1 MMASGQRSTDS
12 VSAGDHARAPGL
24 QSPPQTAK
32 HGPRGATAQAS
43 FRPNRTP
50 STGNP
55 VTWVPS
61 TAPRR
66 GSNVAL
72 PGGGNRP
79 AAAARRTPGHG
90 APRQFD
96 RRGWLAVPVPEVSP
110 AMRDRITTRH
120 RETAHLAGKKCGRA
134 TVRPGVT
141 MALDPQGDPRPHRST
156 GP

>member
-1 MMASGQRSTDS
+1 MVLWWGSGPPRTRRRTAAPAGGSPGIWVSMMASGQRSTDS

-96 RRGWLAVPVPEVSP
+96 RRGVVGSP
-110 AMRDRITTRH
+110 
-120 RETAHLAGKKCGRA
+120 
-134 TVRPGVT
+134 
-141 MALDPQGDPRPHRST
+141 RS
-156 GP
+156 